1 MTKRSDRL
9 ANEPIF
15 KLVLMMGLPAV
26 FSMIIQALYN
36 VVDTIY
42 ISNYSQ
48 DAMFA
53 IGIVYPLQ
61 IVGLSVALGTGIG
74 VGSLVSRKLGEQN
87 YHEAEHVATTGIFLT
102 IFHWLLLALVGIF
115 FTKPFLSGFSSDPE
129 IIEMADTYISL
140 ILILSIG
147 QGMSILFERILQ
159 AQGNMVRP
167 MFGVVLAALTNIIL
181 DPIFIFG
188 WGPIPDM
195 GILGAAIATIIG
207 QFVGMFINGYGVL
220 FKSHDIHISFKDFS
234 FDKDIIKM
242 IYNVGIPTTI
252 MNMIGSVTATCLN
265 SILVQYGENA
275 VTSLSLYFKLQT
287 FVFMPVFGFNQG
299 TLPILAY
306 NYGAQNPKR
315 YLDTVKVYLSLAAGV
330 MFIGTC
336 AFRLMPETIL
346 SIFEMDNELRMMAA
360 RVISI
365 ISLSFIPAAFNI
377 VSTTILQSFGKGML
391 SMMQSMIRQLI
402 MLIPFAFILSK
413 AWGLY
418 ATFFAYPLSEILVL
432 LIYVTIIIKA
442 YHKAFGGKHA

>member
-1 MTKRSDRL
+1 MANQSDKM
-9 ANEPIF
+9 ANAPVF

-74 VGSLVSRKLGEQN
+74 VGALVSRKLGEQN
-87 YHEAEHVATTGIFLT
+87 HEEAKHVATTGIILT
-102 IFHWLLLALVGIF
+102 VFHAFLLALVGIF
-115 FTKPFLSGFSSDPE
+115 LTKPFLSSFSSDPNM
-129 IIEMADTYISL
+129 IEMADTYISI
-140 ILILSIG
+140 ILIMSIG

-159 AQGNMVRP
+159 AQGNMLIP
-167 MFGVVLAALTNIIL
+167 MFGVVIAAITNIIL

-188 WGPIPDM
+188 LGPIPEM

-207 QFVGMFINGYGVL
+207 QFTGAIINAYGVL
-220 FKSHDIHISFKDFS
+220 FRSHDLSISFKGFKL
-234 FDKDIIKM
+234 DKNIIKM

-252 MNMIGSVTATCLN
+252 MNMIGSLTATCLN
-265 SILVQYGENA
+265 SILVNYGENA

-315 YLDTVKVYLSLAAGV
+315 YLDTVKVYALLAASV
-330 MFIGTC
+330 MLIGTC
-336 AFRLMPETIL
+336 AFRFIPAQIL
-346 SIFEMDNELRMMAA
+346 SIFEMDNELKMMAA

-377 VSTTILQSFGKGML
+377 VSTTILQSFGKGLL
-391 SMMQSMIRQLI
+391 SMAQSIIRQLLL
-402 MLIPFAFILSK
+402 LIPFAFVLSNMF
-413 AWGLY
+413 GLD
-418 ATFFAYPLSEILVL
+418 ATFYAYPLSEISVL
-432 LIYVTIIIKA
+432 IIYIFIIIRVYRKSF
-442 YHKAFGGKHA
+442 YKVI